1 MLCWIILQNIL
12 ITWMC
17 CPLIWWVENEI
28 GFSHVFNIHRHRQL
42 LCKLRQNILYDY
54 MINVSKWIYL
64 WWLCVI
70 LVSCVEL
77 QEPLY
82 KIFSKIS
89 SVFSMPRY
97 VFPVFCDTWIKI
109 TLRCP
114 NNSGDKSSQHTLT
127 LFSITQIWI
136 MLLVSNSLLSRWP
149 MFTITGNLRC
159 RP

>member
-1 MLCWIILQNIL
+1 MSPLENYNHEIKDWCCIQAFRYHSFFHKTFKTNIFHKFKYMCMYTHVQMLCWIILQNIL

-42 LCKLRQNILYDY
+42 LCKLRQNVLYDY
-54 MINVSKWIYL
+54 MINVSKWYYL

-70 LVSCVEL
+70 LVSCVGL

-97 VFPVFCDTWIKI
+97 VFPVF
-109 TLRCP
+109 
-114 NNSGDKSSQHTLT
+114 
-127 LFSITQIWI
+127 
-136 MLLVSNSLLSRWP
+136 
-149 MFTITGNLRC
+149 
-159 RP
+159 